1 MSPFHVSINCELT
14 GLGLIA
20 VAIWGL
26 LFARGQLAAM
36 QESNRKQAESARSQD
51 LQSRATVLLTL
62 DQRWESEPLLTS
74 RTLLFHLENS
84 VLEEAAAQWLGR
96 SIADLRRL
104 SAPLFTARLEDMEE
118 RDTAKYLRL
127 FQICGFF
134 ETVGYVVKAN
144 YITLTDVSEL
154 FSVSIRTTAVVFR
167 HYIQELIDARGADKM
182 LFYNL
187 RWLISELGKKRS
199 ISLES

>member
-1 MSPFHVSINCELT
+1 MSPIHVSINLELT

-20 VAIWGL
+20 VAIWAL
-26 LFARGQLAAM
+26 RFTRRQIAEM

-74 RTLLFHLENS
+74 RTLLLHFEKS
-84 VLEEAAAQWLGR
+84 VLQESSAQWPGR

-104 SAPLFTARLEDMEE
+104 SAPLFASRLEDMEE
-118 RDTAKYLRL
+118 QDTAKYLRL

-154 FSVSIRTTAVVFR
+154 FSVSINSTAVVFR
-167 HYIQELIDARGADKM
+167 LYIQDLVDVRGADPM
-182 LFYNL
+182 LFRNL
-187 RWLISELGKKRS
+187 RWLISEIEKGQA